1 MVVLY
6 TSTAVACT
14 ILGLGIMAITRYTL
28 GWARTG
34 GYVLA
39 AIGSAH
45 AGLGYTILAGKYD
58 GVALLCTLTSGIL
71 PYWMYVRERL
81 AKSTY

>member
-1 MVVLY
+1 ML
-6 TSTAVACT
+6 
-14 ILGLGIMAITRYTL
+14 IGFGIIAITRYTL

-39 AIGSAH
+39 AIGFSH
-45 AGLGYTILAGKYD
+45 TGLGYTIWAGKYD
-58 GVALLCTLTSGIL
+58 GVALLCTLTSLAI

-81 AKSTY
+81 SARTY